1 MSVEAESRYR
11 VDRNTLRTNQ
21 AFIVGMT
28 VVVALVARRLGLP
41 LGVSPEMRA
50 NEKDK
55 AKKKVADKN
64 ADLEPQTDGLPT
76 GS

>member
-1 MSVEAESRYR
+1 
-11 VDRNTLRTNQ
+11 
-21 AFIVGMT
+21 
-28 VVVALVARRLGLP
+28 
-41 LGVSPEMRA
+41 MRA